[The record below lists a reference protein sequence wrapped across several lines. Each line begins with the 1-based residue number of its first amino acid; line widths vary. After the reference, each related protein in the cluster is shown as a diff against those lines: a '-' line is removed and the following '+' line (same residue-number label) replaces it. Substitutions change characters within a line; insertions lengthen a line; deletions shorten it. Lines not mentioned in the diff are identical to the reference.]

1 MENYFNH
8 YFYIILTNV
17 NIEFMKRKILNVS
30 V

>member
-8 YFYIILTNV
+8 FYIILTNV